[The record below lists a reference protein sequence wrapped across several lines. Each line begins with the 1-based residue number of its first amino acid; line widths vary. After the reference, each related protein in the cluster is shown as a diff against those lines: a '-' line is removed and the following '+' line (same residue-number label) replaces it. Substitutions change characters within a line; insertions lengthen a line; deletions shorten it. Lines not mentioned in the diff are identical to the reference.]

1 MLISVNV
8 VVTNFSVSFILKG
21 DIQSIREAYN
31 AFLEEYPLC
40 YMYWKKLADH
50 EQTRGDPE
58 VVRKV
63 YERGVAAIP
72 YSVDLWVHYCTYLL
86 EKNADVNDSRR
97 CAPFHSFRS
106 FGSCSFI
113 RSQLH
118 LPFPPPPSSFS
129 IIPPIFKF
137 VPSAWVTRIR
147 WWVDKFLSFFAP
159 FPNFNFSEERN
170 SGLDHDPKKG
180 ICFFLLSLQHLA
192 VFFHSC
198 FPFAE
203 RTMSILK
210 PTVQMLNCFCSAY

>member
-97 CAPFHSFRS
+97 CALLSFVS
-106 FGSCSFI
+106 FFWLVLSLLDRNYTF
-113 RSQLH
+113 
-118 LPFPPPPSSFS
+118 PPVPPPPLYY
-129 IIPPIFKF
+129 
-137 VPSAWVTRIR
+137 PSY
-147 WWVDKFLSFFAP
+147 L
-159 FPNFNFSEERN
+159 
-170 SGLDHDPKKG
+170 
-180 ICFFLLSLQHLA
+180 
-192 VFFHSC
+192 
-198 FPFAE
+198 
-203 RTMSILK
+203 
-210 PTVQMLNCFCSAY
+210 